1 MKVKELVEKL
11 QQFDQELELVRYWDD
26 YNSSFESDLVFID
39 HVIEL
44 LAVDAK
50 YKGFYK
56 RVDDDLSKPEY
67 PDVGAKQYVMIS

>member
-11 QQFDQELELVRYWDD
+11 KQFDQELEVVRYWDD

-50 YKGFYK
+50 YKGFYQ
-56 RVDDDLSKPEY
+56 RVDDELSKPEY
-67 PDVGAKQYVMIS
+67 PDV

>member
-11 QQFDQELELVRYWDD
+11 KQFDQELEVVRYWDD
-26 YNSSFESDLVFID
+26 YNASFEADLCFID

-56 RVDDDLSKPEY
+56 QVDGKLNKPEY
-67 PDVGAKQYVMIS
+67 PDVGAKQYVIVS

>member
-1 MKVKELVEKL
+1 MKVKDLIQKL
-11 QQFDQELELVRYWDD
+11 QQCDQELEVVRYWDD
-26 YNSSFESDLVFID
+26 YNSSFESDLCFID

-56 RVDDDLSKPEY
+56 RVEDKLNKPEY